1 LPFVTQPVERPL
13 LNPGRVALGLVAGSA
28 VPSLVVGPGGLGD
41 ESYWLLFLFGCLSI
55 LTVYLPLM
63 IWRLPRTRRPFLTC
77 ALLGALA
84 APGPIVIALAIIS
97 ALGQAGEMTGLV
109 GFVYLFTAPLG
120 LVGGC
125 VFWLCVVWR
134 NPEFARGEA

>member
-1 LPFVTQPVERPL
+1 LPFVTEPDQRPL
-13 LNPGRVALGLVAGSA
+13 LNPGRMALGVVAGSA
-28 VPSLVVGPGGLGD
+28 VPSLVVGPGGLRDG
-41 ESYWLLFLFGCLSI
+41 SFWILFLFGCLSI

-63 IWRLPRTRRPFLTC
+63 IWRLPRTRWPFLTC
-77 ALLGALA
+77 MILGGLA
-84 APGPIVIALAIIS
+84 APGPIVIALAIVS
-97 ALGQAGEMTGLV
+97 ALGQAGEMAGLFGLV
-109 GFVYLFTAPLG
+109 FLFTAPLG